1 MSDAAAELVD
11 VEEVD
16 AGMPAGAADYK
27 IRLNTVDDI
36 RVEMARVYRE
46 MRRKNIAMSDGTK
59 LVFVLAQLA
68 QVARVVSIEQRLDA
82 MQAALEKAGIPYG
95 R

>member
-16 AGMPAGAADYK
+16 PDVRTGAAGYK

-36 RVEMARVYRE
+36 RVEMARVYRA
-46 MRRKNIAMSDGTK
+46 MRRKDMPMADGTK
-59 LVFVLAQLA
+59 LVFVLSQLA
-68 QVARVVSIEQRLDA
+68 QVARVVSVEQRLDA

>member
-1 MSDAAAELVD
+1 MSDAAAELVE

-16 AGMPAGAADYK
+16 ADVPAGAAGYK
-27 IRLNTVDDI
+27 IRLHTVDDI

-46 MRRKNIAMSDGTK
+46 MRRKSIPMADGNK
-59 LVFVLAQLA
+59 LVFVLTQLA

-82 MQAALEKAGIPYG
+82 MQAALEKAGIPYD

>member
-1 MSDAAAELVD
+1 MSEAVSELVE

-16 AGMPAGAADYK
+16 TDAPAGAAGYK

-46 MRRKNIAMSDGTK
+46 MRRKSIPMADGTK

-68 QVARVVSIEQRLDA
+68 QVARVVTIEQRMDA
-82 MQAALEKAGIPYG
+82 LQTALEKAGIHYDQ
-95 R
+95 